1 MAQYWNFALLF
12 GIVWHKVG
20 VEVIGILL
28 FISMTAYILKF
39 MILGG
44 ICSKMKFT
52 SKLVIKTKQKLCKFS
67 RTKEIQNSKQK
78 LSFGQHLLRFCGQLG
93 ELQLRLRLRV
103 RANQESTDFLTKKW
117 PDIVQAFEN
126 FHNIFIPFSF

>member
-1 MAQYWNFALLF
+1 MISYPLYNRHLRS
-12 GIVWHKVG
+12 
-20 VEVIGILL
+20 
-28 FISMTAYILKF
+28 FIRNTFSKKFLKF

-52 SKLVIKTKQKLCKFS
+52 SKLVIKTKQKLCKSS

-78 LSFGQHLLRFCGQLG
+78 LPFGQHLLRFCGQLG

-103 RANQESTDFLTKKW
+103 GANRESTDFLTKKW